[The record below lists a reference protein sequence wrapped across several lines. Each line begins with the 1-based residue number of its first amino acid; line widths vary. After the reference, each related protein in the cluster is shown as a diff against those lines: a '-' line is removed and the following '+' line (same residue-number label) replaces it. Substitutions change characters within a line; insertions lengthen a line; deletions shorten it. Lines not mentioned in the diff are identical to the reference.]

1 MRRCVEPRFAPNTS
15 THALTASW
23 GAPMAFYVQRGEVP
37 RKRHTIFRQRSG
49 ELYREHLMGTLG
61 FSGPASLL
69 YHVHPPTRVT
79 GTRLIGRVE
88 LQSEEDPRLR
98 MRHFR
103 LSDLPVGESLI
114 VGRTPLLFNTDLT
127 ISLASAK
134 TDSEQAE
141 FYRNA
146 QADEI
151 VYVSE
156 GSGTLESEFGV
167 LPFQAGDYLVIPRGI
182 LHRYQPASEHE
193 HLRLLVVESAGPV
206 TPPRRYC
213 NERGQFLEHS
223 PYCERDIRVPQF
235 VPPRDEKGT
244 FELIVKQNNVLTA
257 IELDHHPWDVVGWDG
272 YYYPWALSIYDFEP
286 ITGRLHQP
294 PPVHQTFQ
302 GHGFVL
308 CSFVPRLFD
317 YHPEAIPAPYNH
329 SNVMSDEVLYYAN
342 EEFMSR
348 KGIGYGSLTLHPAGL
363 PHGPHPGKAE
373 DSIGKQETRELAVM
387 VDTFRPLTVAAA
399 ATSVEDA
406 DYERSWLG

>member
-1 MRRCVEPRFAPNTS
+1 MP
-15 THALTASW
+15 
-23 GAPMAFYVQRGEVP
+23 FYVQRGEVP
-37 RKRHTIFRQRSG
+37 RKRHTIFRQPSG

-69 YHVHPPTRVT
+69 YHVHPPTRVA

-103 LSDLPVGESLI
+103 LSDLPQGESLI
-114 VGRTPLLFNTDLT
+114 VGRTPLLFNADLT
-127 ISLASAK
+127 ISLAVAK
-134 TDSEQAE
+134 TGSNQAE

-156 GSGTLESEFGV
+156 GSGTLESEFGE
-167 LPFQAGDYLVIPRGI
+167 LPFRAGDYLVIPRGI
-182 LHRYQPASEHE
+182 LHRYQPATTHE

-223 PYCERDIRVPQF
+223 PYCERDIRTPQF
-235 VPPRDEKGT
+235 VPPREEQGT

-257 IELDHHPWDVVGWDG
+257 IELAHHPWDVVGWDG

-294 PPVHQTFQ
+294 PPVHKTFQ

-348 KGIGYGSLTLHPAGL
+348 KGIGYGSLTLHPSGL

-399 ATSVEDA
+399 ATTVEDA
-406 DYERSWLG
+406 DYERSWLE